1 MGLEAYRHVAGVG
14 GVVQHRLVVLV
25 GVTQQAFA
33 AVLYSSIPHTHTH
46 THTHTHSYTWNTQ
59 KFRVSEILELL
70 TLISF

>member
-46 THTHTHSYTWNTQ
+46 THTHIRTHGTLRNSVYRRFWNY
-59 KFRVSEILELL
+59 
-70 TLISF
+70 